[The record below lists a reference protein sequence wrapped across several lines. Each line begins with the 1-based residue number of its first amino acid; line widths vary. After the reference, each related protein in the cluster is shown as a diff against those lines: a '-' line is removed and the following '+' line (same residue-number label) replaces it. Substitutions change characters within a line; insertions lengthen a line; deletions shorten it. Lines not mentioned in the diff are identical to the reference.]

1 MPFVSFVPAQRP
13 IDIPPPMPQ
22 AKSPDLRFSMSPEDA
37 ANALLMNLL
46 LANLNANAFAPR
58 RSAPL
63 QINAIVL
70 VDRAGRLS
78 AAIVVL
84 WPARNPEP
92 EPTHRD
98 DRQCERAKQQHHRP
112 EPAYSAPP
120 RQRPEP
126 AHSAPPR
133 HRPEPAYSAPPQGPE
148 PTYGAPPPPRPEPT
162 YSAPPQGPEPTYGA
176 PPPPRPEPTYSAPP
190 PHGPESTHSAPP
202 PQEPAASANP
212 YAPDGWSYDRLPH
225 EILGLNAGET
235 DLAKIGK
242 AFRAASL
249 KAHPDKGGSQE
260 AMQAVGAAREFMQ
273 AQAEQATAGSA
284 AH

>member
-22 AKSPDLRFSMSPEDA
+22 AKSPDQRLSMSPEDA

-98 DRQCERAKQQHHRP
+98 DRQSERAKQQHHRP

-162 YSAPPQGPEPTYGA
+162 YSAPP
-176 PPPPRPEPTYSAPP
+176 

-202 PQEPAASANP
+202 PQKPAASANP